1 MAAGASTGRQSP
13 APAPTA
19 NPEGKL
25 SQAPLNPTPGPTP
38 GATSLNLSD
47 SPVPNPLRN
56 ARRSAPKKLAPG
68 QMAPEQMAAGQ
79 ATSPVQQ
86 TARPVATF
94 DTVSDTNSDKAAGKS
109 SGKGSG
115 RPFAVQTVGY
125 QEELPIVAGS
135 VAAETEGPMRLVG
148 LEEPE
153 PTVAEPAS
161 VLMADSAERP
171 TVDGLADPAV
181 SGLAASDPN
190 ASSLPIEANASDPAE
205 AVFSDQAEEN
215 GAPQSASGWNNRSGE
230 GNQAGEVG
238 PAQGHYQQGTA
249 VYGQVLNAPQQPAS
263 QRALQLLEEN
273 RQLQEDLQAQL
284 KTIEELQ
291 ARLKQQDDLWARAR
305 QEFLDV
311 RRVVDRLTRENLLL
325 KQQLEKSNTEKADLA
340 RQYQNLMQTVEQT
353 LDDLLLRAITEPSSS
368 APASATP
375 AGGGLPP
382 STSSVPLTDE
392 PPAGAAPAAQPTT
405 PPITQPATQPTPT
418 PPANSGQQASA
429 PKTSR

>member
-392 PPAGAAPAAQPTT
+392 PPAEAVPAVQPNT